1 MNEIATMW
9 HPLAESSAS
18 EKLEAWASVKL
29 LLMQKTLNP

>member
-1 MNEIATMW
+1 MNEIATMG

-29 LLMQKTLNP
+29 LLMQKALNP